1 MLCFNCINTNDTVE
15 RSDSMIRLDYK
26 NDKPLHE
33 QITQGIK
40 DLIICGVLAPGDQL
54 PSVRELSVSLTV
66 NPNTVQRAYK
76 ALETDGVIYSI
87 RGKGNFVAE
96 SHEADNRTLDK
107 LYLSLSEIVRELSF
121 YGESEEKIL
130 KITTN
135 ILKERNDD

>member
-1 MLCFNCINTNDTVE
+1 
-15 RSDSMIRLDYK
+15 MIRLDYK

-40 DLIICGVLAPGDQL
+40 DLIICGVLAPNDQL

-96 SHEADNRTLDK
+96 SHGADNRTLDK
-107 LYLSLSEIVRELSF
+107 LYFSLAEIVRELAF

-135 ILKERNDD
+135 ILKERNDN

>member
-1 MLCFNCINTNDTVE
+1 
-15 RSDSMIRLDYK
+15 MIRLDYK

-76 ALETDGVIYSI
+76 ALETEGVIYSI

-96 SHEADNRTLDK
+96 SREADNRTLDK
-107 LYLSLSEIVRELSF
+107 LYFSLAEIVRELSF

>member
-1 MLCFNCINTNDTVE
+1 
-15 RSDSMIRLDYK
+15 MIRLDYK

-40 DLIICGVLAPGDQL
+40 DLIICGVLASGDQL
-54 PSVRELSVSLTV
+54 PSVRELSVDLTV

-76 ALETDGVIYSI
+76 TLETEGVIYSI

-96 SHEADNRTLDK
+96 SHQADNRTLDK
-107 LYLSLSEIVRELSF
+107 LYFSLAEIVRELAF

-130 KITTN
+130 KITSN
-135 ILKERNDD
+135 ILKERNDDK

>member
-1 MLCFNCINTNDTVE
+1 
-15 RSDSMIRLDYK
+15 MIRLDYK

-54 PSVRELSVSLTV
+54 PSVRELSVNLTV

-76 ALETDGVIYSI
+76 SLETEGVIYSI
-87 RGKGNFVAE
+87 RGKGNFVAD
-96 SHEADNRTLDK
+96 SHEADNHTLDK
-107 LYLSLSEIVRELSF
+107 LYFSLAEIVRELAF

>member
-1 MLCFNCINTNDTVE
+1 
-15 RSDSMIRLDYK
+15 MIRLDYK

-54 PSVRELSVSLTV
+54 PSVRELSVDLTV

-76 ALETDGVIYSI
+76 TLETEGVIYSI

-107 LYLSLSEIVRELSF
+107 LYFSLAEIVRELAF

-135 ILKERNDD
+135 ILKERNEDK

>member
-1 MLCFNCINTNDTVE
+1 
-15 RSDSMIRLDYK
+15 MIRIDYK

-40 DLIICGVLAPGDQL
+40 DLIICGVLSPNDQL

-76 ALETDGVIYSI
+76 TLETEGVIYSI

-96 SHEADNRTLDK
+96 TREADNRTLDK
-107 LYLSLSEIVRELSF
+107 LYSSLSEIVRELSF
-121 YGESEEKIL
+121 YGESEDKIL

-135 ILKERNDD
+135 ILKERNEDK